1 MVNGRRLCYVSRNY
15 KGRQGAGNK
24 AKGDYEDILVQM
36 GAHNLGLRRTYYKEY
51 IAAFL
56 TDLAGIVTYALSVRK
71 GDVVFLQYPTKKYFS
86 FMCRL
91 ARWVGQI
98 RWRSSMILELSAE
111 RSSP

>member
-24 AKGDYEDILVQM
+24 AKGDYEDILAQM
-36 GAHNLGLRRTYYKEY
+36 GAHNLGLRRTYCKEY

-56 TDLAGIVTYALSVRK
+56 TDLAGIVTYALFRLCAGWHGGVR
-71 GDVVFLQYPTKKYFS
+71 
-86 FMCRL
+86 
-91 ARWVGQI
+91 QI

-111 RSSP
+111 RRSP